1 LGRAPIVKKTKVMNH
16 FSDLPI
22 LYLDDWDELENL
34 NSLNQSY
41 ESVKKNS
48 VEKLNFKYWKSLILS
63 LKDEIL

>member
-1 LGRAPIVKKTKVMNH
+1 MNH